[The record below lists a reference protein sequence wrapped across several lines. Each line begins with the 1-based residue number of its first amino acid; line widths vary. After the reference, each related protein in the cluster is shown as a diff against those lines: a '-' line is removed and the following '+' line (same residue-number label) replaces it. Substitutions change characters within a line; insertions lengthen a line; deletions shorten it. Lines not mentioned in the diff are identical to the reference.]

1 MADEQAISE
10 GDVPDAK
17 SITISEGSQKQ
28 LANQLDRE
36 FADPCMKYNMNY
48 QHIGTCIIFNN
59 KNFHPS
65 TGMSIRNGTDKDA
78 SNLMKT
84 FKNLGFHTEILN
96 DQTCQQMFQKL
107 SNVAKSDHSQMAAF
121 ICVFLSHGEEGLL
134 YGTDGLEEIKT
145 FTSIF
150 RGDLCRS
157 LIGKPKLFFI
167 QACRGNEFDAGV
179 ETDGI
184 ETDSKGEPA
193 TSLQKIPIEADF
205 LYAYSTAPG
214 YYSWRNTANGS
225 WFIQALCHVLDSY
238 GKKLELMQL
247 LTRVNHKVAL
257 EFESNTDANY
267 SSAKKQIPCIISMLT
282 KEFYFP

>member
-1 MADEQAISE
+1 
-10 GDVPDAK
+10 
-17 SITISEGSQKQ
+17 
-28 LANQLDRE
+28 
-36 FADPCMKYNMNY
+36 MKYNMNY

-59 KNFHPS
+59 KNFQPS
-65 TGMSIRNGTDKDA
+65 TGMSKRNGTDKDA

-96 DQTCQQMFQKL
+96 DQTCQQMLQKL

-134 YGTDGLEEIKT
+134 YGTDGYEEIKT

-225 WFIQALCHVLDSY
+225 WFIQSLCHVLDSY